1 MILGVGL
8 RLWYRPIQGVMIVA
22 RGEMMRHWARIVSVL
37 LVVVLLAGCDSPSD
51 WSDLDVSNAAIT
63 WVNETGL
70 KQMNEG
76 VWRDRLDEVCA
87 VDPDYLGLA
96 EQYIAE
102 DAEHS
107 IRSDGT
113 LPPPKEVRRS
123 LYGIRLQ
130 TCGR

>member
-1 MILGVGL
+1 
-8 RLWYRPIQGVMIVA
+8 MIVA
-22 RGEMMRHWARIVSVL
+22 GGEMMCHWARFVNAL

-51 WSDLDVSNAAIT
+51 WSDLDVSNAATT

-70 KQMNEG
+70 KQMDEG
-76 VWRDRLDEVCA
+76 VWSDRLDHVCA
-87 VDPDYLGLA
+87 IDPDYFGLA

-102 DAEHS
+102 DSEYS

-113 LPPPKEVRRS
+113 LPAIKKARRS

-130 TCGR
+130 TCGPQQ